1 MALDS
6 PLVMWAVS
14 WVGSGP
20 VRRIGLSM
28 SRAPAPKDS
37 AQAPGSRG
45 RWRTPPSKQREGAK
59 NEVNKLK

>member
-28 SRAPAPKDS
+28 SRGPARKDS